1 MKSTGE
7 ITLID
12 SKLVNFLIKFRS
24 VVMKYCCWLLASG
37 FWLLAS
43 GGWLLAAGCWLLVAG
58 CWLSRCAGFRCAQ
71 LVVLLQG
78 IGFTNISC
86 LLFYQITRYP
96 KGNRYAAVWFILFG
110 FNKL

>member
-24 VVMKYCCWLLASG
+24 VVMKYCCWLLA
-37 FWLLAS
+37 
-43 GGWLLAAGCWLLVAG
+43 AGCPAVRDFAALN
-58 CWLSRCAGFRCAQ
+58 WLSRCAGFRCAQ
-71 LVVLLQG
+71 LAVLLQG